1 MSAVKIFMK
10 SSFDFFHYFYHS
22 DMFVFM
28 EN

>member
-10 SSFDFFHYFYHS
+10 SPFDFFHYFYHS